1 MKANSLS
8 KKGLSLSQAQSISN
22 LCNQRAKQID
32 SIFEGVNNCEKR
44 VTINGQEYITVTGK
58 ELPIGVTDLLQ
69 EKASLHACQAFLMEN
84 IKAKDEQIKMVK
96 AVKADVSS
104 IIFPEKPE
112 FMIPPVVANVDESFG
127 WEKLT
132 VAEYNEYLEAES
144 YASHIGQFIHKGG
157 LLDSLRNEL
166 PKIPAIEWM
175 NVKDTEKTPVK
186 ITKHHKSDELLSL
199 HEKLAAMHR
208 EYEQRVNYFKAKVKN
223 LTTEENAAIAKANA
237 DNQNIAQ
244 QYNNNLQTG
253 YQTAFIAAS
262 EQVRSLQAKFEE
274 SRQAKIKELVS
285 LKINVDERFQAVV
298 EMFLPKAE
306 K

>member
-44 VTINGQEYITVTGK
+44 VSINGQEYITVTGK